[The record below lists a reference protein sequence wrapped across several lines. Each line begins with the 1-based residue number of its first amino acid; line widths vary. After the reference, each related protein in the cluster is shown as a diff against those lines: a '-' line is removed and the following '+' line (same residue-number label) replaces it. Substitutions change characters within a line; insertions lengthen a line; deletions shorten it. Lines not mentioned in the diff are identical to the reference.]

1 MTSEEQIKLLTE
13 TIGVLI
19 SCMKTN
25 DKKEELSEELLKQS
39 MDANVLYCRFV
50 SDHYEISSEEL
61 SELFDSWLAQFSEEQ
76 LEEMCNVADDDPQ
89 KIDAETTDELY
100 SIDEILSELN
110 PNEDN

>member
-39 MDANVLYCRFV
+39 MDANVLFEKV
-50 SDHYEISSEEL
+50 GDMI
-61 SELFDSWLAQFSEEQ
+61 
-76 LEEMCNVADDDPQ
+76 NG
-89 KIDAETTDELY
+89 
-100 SIDEILSELN
+100 
-110 PNEDN
+110 